1 LYPYA
6 ATCAL
11 VALVKNDAEV
21 RIFAA
26 AELKRVLPAGSQT
39 TAIVNTL
46 LKALEESDFSRIRA
60 FMTTFRDALRG
71 NRRDSAI

>member
-1 LYPYA
+1 
-6 ATCAL
+6 
-11 VALVKNDAEV
+11 
-21 RIFAA
+21 
-26 AELKRVLPAGSQT
+26 
-39 TAIVNTL
+39 L